1 MNRLAFF
8 ATSALVALALA
19 ENFELQPK
27 DVVYVGAHPLALWNR
42 VISLILP
49 SAALLKTSK
58 DMGN

>member
-1 MNRLAFF
+1 MI
-8 ATSALVALALA
+8 LA
-19 ENFELQPK
+19 EQFELQPK
-27 DVVYVGAHPLALWNR
+27 DVVYVDASSLANWNR